1 MPTSNQQQTA
11 CPNVIQTSTRTDMVT
26 FTAPETDVVITLT
39 ATAITVSTLFDYNY
53 LIPATFQPNLGEPT

>member
-1 MPTSNQQQTA
+1 
-11 CPNVIQTSTRTDMVT
+11 MVT
-26 FTAPETDVVITLT
+26 FTAPETDVVITVT